1 MPIQGVGT
9 STPAFVGFAETY
21 HPLVGSSSDPDGV
34 KPQRITSFA
43 QYERI
48 YGGYGEGIFLPH
60 TRSSNG
66 GSACYVVRIPRN
78 GQRPQRALTGAGRR
92 TPETPT
98 RGGQAGRRPHR
109 GRRRRPA
116 GGGGGQA
123 GAGAHTFSL
132 SVRKDGNVVGTYPSL
147 DLRNPERVTQELATS
162 EQILARVVIP
172 EGLPPEQLVLAPGT
186 YALESPAKPAQPA
199 TVEQFAGSAAK
210 RTGYEGLII
219 ADDVTMVAVPTW

>member
-1 MPIQGVGT
+1 VEAKQADGRIEVVVEGP
-9 STPAFVGFAETY
+9 PAAE
-21 HPLVGSSSDPDGV
+21 
-34 KPQRITSFA
+34 
-43 QYERI
+43 
-48 YGGYGEGIFLPH
+48 EGKQVP
-60 TRSSNG
+60 
-66 GSACYVVRIPRN
+66 A
-78 GQRPQRALTGAGRR
+78 
-92 TPETPT
+92 PT
-98 RGGQAGRRPHR
+98 
-109 GRRRRPA
+109 
-116 GGGGGQA
+116 
-123 GAGAHTFSL
+123 TFSL